1 MKYTNCK
8 NLQSNGKSE
17 VWGMYVGEQQIKYFE
32 SYKYMEAIICRDK
45 TLIRQQIKLQ
55 YKIHSLL

>member
-1 MKYTNCK
+1 MEKVRCEVSI
-8 NLQSNGKSE
+8 SND
-17 VWGMYVGEQQIKYFE
+17 MYVGEQQIKYFE
-32 SYKYMEAIICRDK
+32 SYKYMEAIIGRDK